1 MKKSI
6 YTLATALLIT
16 GTTLVSCKE
25 NTENKGEEVEVIT
38 NDDGNSLMVKSAT
51 QNKEWEAFKVNTD
64 SLINENDMRIAEL
77 KVKMNSTS
85 KAADSTYKKKIA
97 QLEERNA
104 AMKVKIQS
112 YKDDSS
118 QNWDS
123 FKTEFNHDM
132 NELGSAL
139 KDLTVDNKK

>member
-51 QNKEWEAFKVNTD
+51 QNKEWEAFKVSTD

-77 KVKMNSTS
+77 KVKMNNTS

-104 AMKVKIQS
+104 AMKV
-112 YKDDSS
+112 
-118 QNWDS
+118 
-123 FKTEFNHDM
+123 
-132 NELGSAL
+132 
-139 KDLTVDNKK
+139 

>member
-16 GTTLVSCKE
+16 GTILVSCKE

-38 NDDGNSLMVKSAT
+38 NDEGNSLMVKSAT

-64 SLINENDMRIAEL
+64 SLINKNDMRIAEL
-77 KVKMNSTS
+77 KVKMNNTG
-85 KAADSTYKKKIA
+85 KAADSTYKNKIT

>member
-38 NDDGNSLMVKSAT
+38 NDEGNSLMVKSAT

-64 SLINENDMRIAEL
+64 SLINKNDMRIAEL
-77 KVKMNSTS
+77 KVKMNNTG
-85 KAADSTYKKKIA
+85 KAADSTYKNKIA

>member
-77 KVKMNSTS
+77 KVKMNNTS

-97 QLEERNA
+97 QLEKRNA